1 MFQYTIFEIERQEN
15 PEFTKQTSESLSP
28 YRGTEIPLIALPVAF
43 VIVLNLYLFLFRF
56 TLAVRI
62 IKIAIYVFS
71 IFCFAIIMQIL
82 GAFLLTVPLQSI
94 NFILSLTVPTVL
106 LIMGRYRNIVD
117 NILGVCLCAIAGSVL
132 ASYFT
137 INSILVLLAV
147 ISFFDYYFVVR
158 AEKIPKIVDV
168 LDRYEIPLAIRYA
181 MGKEPKTEYQLGFG
195 DLIFAT
201 GITVAFFVDKDALA
215 ALTTILSTT
224 ASLTVFLFFVGKKKR
239 AKPYPAIPAIFFGG
253 MVSALLNLW
262 P

>member
-1 MFQYTIFEIERQEN
+1 
-15 PEFTKQTSESLSP
+15 
-28 YRGTEIPLIALPVAF
+28 
-43 VIVLNLYLFLFRF
+43 
-56 TLAVRI
+56 
-62 IKIAIYVFS
+62 
-71 IFCFAIIMQIL
+71 
-82 GAFLLTVPLQSI
+82 
-94 NFILSLTVPTVL
+94 
-106 LIMGRYRNIVD
+106 
-117 NILGVCLCAIAGSVL
+117 
-132 ASYFT
+132 
-137 INSILVLLAV
+137 
-147 ISFFDYYFVVR
+147 
-158 AEKIPKIVDV
+158 
-168 LDRYEIPLAIRYA
+168 